1 MHYSFKVKSTTWV
14 SYNNFTISNVY
25 HLYTK
30 WFAWEFNTDIT
41 PSELETRIVILR
53 KKDQDMVEEDH
64 L

>member
-1 MHYSFKVKSTTWV
+1 MVQ
-14 SYNNFTISNVY
+14 
-25 HLYTK
+25 
-30 WFAWEFNTDIT
+30 WEFIADIT

>member
-1 MHYSFKVKSTTWV
+1 MVQWGL
-14 SYNNFTISNVY
+14 I
-25 HLYTK
+25 
-30 WFAWEFNTDIT
+30 TDIT